1 MNEIWITV
9 LLMGGIGL
17 VAALLLYL
25 AAKKF
30 YVYEDPRIAEVEA
43 LLPGAD
49 RKSVV

>member
-1 MNEIWITV
+1 M

-49 RKSVV
+49 ISGYVMTIERI